1 MKPMTI
7 LSVVQLGNLLGIR
20 SGKDVV
26 TTLWKRGI
34 HNAAKRAGY
43 LVVPYILPE
52 YFEMSGADLV
62 TLIDDDPDEALS
74 PSFED
79 AHLLVELGMSIAMG
93 NGRYE
98 PSEIRQLSYVL
109 ERNFVFTEL
118 EIRALTALK
127 ELSCISPPDIDRVTG
142 MLFKRFPLDER
153 REIARMMTTVGASG
167 AIGSGKII
175 ALRKLYSAVGIDE
188 RELYQ
193 LMMGYRF
200 SESGVIEVK
209 RMFAPRGEEPCLR
222 RGPAIS
228 LDLGIVA
235 TKKRETESVG
245 VILSEI
251 FANGE

>member
-1 MKPMTI
+1 MRPMTV
-7 LSVVQLGNLLGIR
+7 LSVTQLGNLLGIR
-20 SGKDVV
+20 LEKGVV
-26 TTLWKRGI
+26 TSLLKRGI
-34 HNAAKRAGY
+34 YNAAKRAGY
-43 LVVPYILPE
+43 LVVPHIMPE
-52 YFEMSGADLV
+52 YVEVSGDDPV
-62 TLIDDDPDEALS
+62 TLIDDAPREVIS
-74 PSFED
+74 PSFAD
-79 AHLLVELGMSIAMG
+79 ANLLVELGMSIAMG

-127 ELSCISPPDIDRVTG
+127 GLSSMSPPDIDRVTD
-142 MLFKRFPLDER
+142 MLSKRFSLDER

-167 AIGSGKII
+167 SIGSGKII
-175 ALRKLYSAVGIDE
+175 TLRKLYAAVEIDE

-193 LMMGYRF
+193 LMMGYRY

-209 RMFAPRGEEPCLR
+209 RIFAPRAEEPYLR
-222 RGPAIS
+222 RGPAIR
-228 LDLGIVA
+228 LDLDAVA
-235 TKKRETESVG
+235 AKKRETESVE